1 MQSLW
6 CELEWVGRSRNT
18 DEKYYEDSV
27 EYGFQLPSAK
37 LGKGGEGGSEGGI
50 SLIRLLAKEDGMY
63 GTLTRYVL
71 QTL

>member
-1 MQSLW
+1 MQYLW

-37 LGKGGEGGSEGGI
+37 LGRGGEGGSEGIGVGYCI
-50 SLIRLLAKEDGMY
+50 III
-63 GTLTRYVL
+63 
-71 QTL
+71 